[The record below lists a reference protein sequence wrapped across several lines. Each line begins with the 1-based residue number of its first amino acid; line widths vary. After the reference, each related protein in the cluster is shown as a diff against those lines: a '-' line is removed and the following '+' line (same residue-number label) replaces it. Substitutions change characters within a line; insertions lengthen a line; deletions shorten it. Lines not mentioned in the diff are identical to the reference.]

1 LRALILTAGLGTRL
15 RPLTYVRAKAAVPI
29 NGTPIV
35 RRVISWLVQESI
47 VDLVLNL
54 HHHPASIAAVV
65 GDGQDLGARV
75 RYSWENAILGSAG
88 GPRHALPLLLEGHSD
103 ADAFLI
109 VNGDTLTDLRLA
121 DMRETHRRAGAPV
134 TMALTRNPSP
144 DTYGGVL
151 VERGYVTGFTRRGA
165 ARESFHF
172 VGIQIAEA
180 RAFADVA
187 DGVPAETVM
196 EIYPQ
201 LIRDDP
207 RAIAAHVVEAAFR
220 DVGTP
225 ADYLQTSMDL
235 AAVEGHHLVGSK
247 GVTID
252 PSAELLRT
260 AVWDDVTIG
269 AGARLEDCIVCD
281 GAQVPASA
289 SYRGCAIVA
298 YEGQAVRDDERVEGT
313 LLIKSFSYPQ

>member
-29 NGTPIV
+29 NGIPIV

-75 RYSWENAILGSAG
+75 RYSWENPILGSAG

-103 ADAFLI
+103 ADPFVV

-121 DMRETHRRAGAPV
+121 DMRDTHRRSGAPV
-134 TMALTRNPSP
+134 TMALTPNPRP
-144 DTYGGVL
+144 DTYGGVM
-151 VERGYVTGFTRRGA
+151 VERGYVTGFSRRGA

-196 EIYPQ
+196 QVYPQ
-201 LIRDDP
+201 LIRDNP

-235 AAVEGHHLVGSK
+235 AAVEGDQLVGSK

-260 AVWDDVTIG
+260 AVWDDVTVA

-281 GAQVPASA
+281 GAKVPARA
-289 SYRGCAIVA
+289 SYRRCAIVA
-298 YEGQAVRDDERVEGT
+298 YEGQALRDDERVEGT
-313 LLIKSFSYPQ
+313 LLIKSFSFPQ